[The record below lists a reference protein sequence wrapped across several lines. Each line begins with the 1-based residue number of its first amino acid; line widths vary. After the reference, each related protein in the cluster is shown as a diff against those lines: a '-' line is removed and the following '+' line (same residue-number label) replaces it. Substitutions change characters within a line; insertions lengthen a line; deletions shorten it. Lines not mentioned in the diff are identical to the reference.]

1 MAFHPLAAAIATYSP
16 NWLVTLRIFLS
27 VADGMKM
34 ARTARMPIPT
44 KSPGHSDLMAPKIP
58 T

>member
-1 MAFHPLAAAIATYSP
+1 MAFHPLAVAIATYSP
-16 NWLVTLRIFLS
+16 NWLVTLPNFLF

-34 ARTARMPIPT
+34 ARAARMPIPT
-44 KSPGHSDLMAPKIP
+44 KSPRHSDLMAPRIP